1 MLTHRELKAMPE
13 WGVIGEELGKL
24 FAEHTKNALTE
35 ERDIGNVR
43 YHKGW
48 VDAINQF
55 IDMLE
60 YLFPEPEDA
69 AREEL
74 LKEDLLGDRFIS
86 TRKDGS
92 VY

>member
-1 MLTHRELKAMPE
+1 MPE
-13 WGVIGEELGKL
+13 WALIGEALSRM
-24 FAEHTKNALTE
+24 FAEHSASALSE

-48 VDAINQF
+48 VDAINEF

-60 YLFPEPEDA
+60 RLFPEPDKEEPLPDA
-69 AREEL
+69 
-74 LKEDLLGDRFIS
+74 DLGERFITVS
-86 TRKDGS
+86 KDGS

>member
-1 MLTHRELKAMPE
+1 MLTHVELKAMPE
-13 WGVIGEELGKL
+13 WVLIGEVLGKL
-24 FAEHTKNALTE
+24 FAEHSASALNE

-48 VDAINQF
+48 VDAINEF

-60 YLFPEPEDA
+60 RLFPEPGKDEPLPD
-69 AREEL
+69 EEIG
-74 LKEDLLGDRFIS
+74 ERFILVA
-86 TRKDGS
+86 KDGS

>member
-1 MLTHRELKAMPE
+1 MLNHHELKAMAE
-13 WGVIGEELGKL
+13 WQVIADELGNM
-24 FAEHTKNALTE
+24 FAEHTQKAITE
-35 ERDIGNVR
+35 ERDLGNVR

-48 VDAINQF
+48 VDAINEF

-60 YLFPEPEDA
+60 RLFPSTEDVKLPDETFQGEQFVA
-69 AREEL
+69 
-74 LKEDLLGDRFIS
+74 